1 MKVKYR
7 QIIIREE
14 DLKDILYQTGV
25 LKINNESG
33 KTKYVQLAELFLYR
47 LL

>member
-7 QIIIREE
+7 QILIIIKEE
-14 DLKDILYQTGV
+14 PLEKDLLYQTGI

-33 KTKYVQLAELFLYR
+33 KTKYVHS
-47 LL
+47 